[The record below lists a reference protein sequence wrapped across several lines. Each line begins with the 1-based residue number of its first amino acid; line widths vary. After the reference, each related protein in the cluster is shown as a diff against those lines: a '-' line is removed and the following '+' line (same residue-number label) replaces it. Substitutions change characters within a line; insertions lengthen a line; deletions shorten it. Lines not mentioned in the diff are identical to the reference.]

1 MKPATVELWPY
12 RLAFSGVVETARGP
26 VAEREGL
33 LVRLWDATGRCGLGE
48 VAPLPAAGTEDLP
61 SARAALEAARPQL
74 DSLLRAQALPPLP
87 VLDAALDALDAFRDA
102 PAARAGVEQALL
114 DLAAQAAG
122 LPLYQLLSPH
132 ASPKVL
138 VSALLAG
145 DSPAALAASAAEAV
159 AEGFST
165 LKLKVG
171 GRPLEGPEGD
181 LARARAVRAAAPRA
195 ALRLDA
201 NGSWTVD
208 EAIAGLL
215 ALRQFSP
222 ELCEQPVPAADFAG
236 MRRVREALSGEVKIA
251 ADESLGLA
259 GAAALLLASP
269 AGADVLVLKTPVLG
283 GILRALRLA
292 ERARAAGVE
301 VLATTFLEGAVGRA
315 GAAHLAAA
323 LGGARAHGLATGRL
337 LAGDLG
343 RERFELKDGWLHLE
357 ARPGLGVSLGDAP
370 WNTAWNSGLSG
381 PAGAAEDGDA
391 RTVVCPV
398 AAWAERA
405 PAAVAVV
412 FCEGSLDYRA
422 LDARVRAFAAALR
435 AREVGAGATVALLAE
450 ATPDAVALLFAAAR
464 EGCAVALVNTRLAPA
479 EIAALLVRTAPRL
492 VLAEPSLCALAPEAV
507 PLEQLAAV
515 TKTVP
520 PSLRGP
526 GAPGEPRPG
535 LPRLSLDAVWTL
547 LFTSGTTGAPKAAE
561 ATVSAHL
568 ASARATIDLLGLGP
582 DTRFLC
588 CLPLFHVGGFA
599 IAVRCALAGG
609 AVVLQRRFDAVQA
622 ARALATGAT
631 HASLVA
637 TTLARTLD
645 VLESGG
651 AGPAPG
657 SGRAAPAILVGGGPV
672 PAALLAR
679 AGAAGLTVL
688 QTYGLTEA
696 CTQVTCERPGEADGQ
711 TAGAPLPGVQVRIV
725 DREGA
730 PLPALREGQIEVSS
744 HALFRGYRGDAAAT
758 EAALHEGWLRTGDLG
773 LLDERG
779 RLRVLARRTDL
790 IVTGGENVYPAE
802 VEATLLLHPRIA
814 EAAVAARPD
823 AEFGEAV
830 VAVLVARAGGPA
842 PSLEE
847 VRAFCKAR
855 LAGFKAPRAVRW
867 VEALPR
873 TAAGKVARSALRRLL
888 AGWSG

>member
-1 MKPATVELWPY
+1 LKPATVELWPY
-12 RLAFSGVVETARGP
+12 RLAFTGVVETARGT

-33 LVRLWDATGRCGLGE
+33 LVRLWDVTGRCGLGE
-48 VAPLPAAGTEDLP
+48 VAPLEAAGTEDLP
-61 SARAALEAARPQL
+61 AARAALEAARPQL
-74 DSLLRAQALPPLP
+74 DSLLRAEKLPPLQ
-87 VLDAALDALDAFRDA
+87 VLDAALDALDAFREA

-122 LPLYQLLSPH
+122 LPLYKLLSPH

-145 DSPAALAASAAEAV
+145 DSPEALAASAAQAV

-171 GRPLEGPEGD
+171 GRPLDED

-201 NGSWTVD
+201 NGAWSA
-208 EAIAGLL
+208 EAAIAGLR

-222 ELCEQPVPAADFAG
+222 ELCEQPVPAADLAG

-251 ADESLGLA
+251 ADESLSLA
-259 GAAALLLASP
+259 GAAAMLLSPP

-323 LGGARAHGLATGRL
+323 LGGERAHGLATGRL

-343 RERFELKDGWLHLE
+343 RERFEIKDGWLHLE
-357 ARPGLGVSLGDAP
+357 ARPGLGVSLADEP
-370 WNTAWNSGLSG
+370 WNTAWNSGLTDSV
-381 PAGAAEDGDA
+381 AAHGSDA

-412 FCEGSLDYRA
+412 FREGSLDYRA

-435 AREVGAGATVALLAE
+435 ARGAVRGDTVALLAE

-464 EGCAVALVNTRLAPA
+464 VGCAVALVNTRLAPA
-479 EIAALLVRTAPRL
+479 EVAALLARTAPVL
-492 VLAEPSLCALAPEAV
+492 VLAEPSLLPLAPGAV
-507 PLEQLAAV
+507 PLDQLASPA
-515 TKTVP
+515 KAVP

-526 GAPGEPRPG
+526 GTPGEPRPG
-535 LPRLSLDAVWTL
+535 LPRISLDAVWTL
-547 LFTSGTTGAPKAAE
+547 LFTSGTTGVPKAAE

-568 ASARATIDLLGLGP
+568 ASARSTIDLLGLGP

-609 AVVLQRRFDAVQA
+609 AVLLQRRFDAEQA
-622 ARALATGAT
+622 ARALASGAT

-645 VLESGG
+645 VLEAGAPVPPPG
-651 AGPAPG
+651 AGRPG
-657 SGRAAPAILVGGGPV
+657 PAILVGGGPV
-672 PAALLAR
+672 PPALLAR
-679 AGAAGLTVL
+679 AGAAGLSVL

-696 CTQVTCERPGEADGQ
+696 CTQVTCERPGEEDGQ
-711 TAGAPLPGVQVRIV
+711 TAGAPVPGVQVRIV
-725 DREGA
+725 DRHGA
-730 PLPALREGQIEVSS
+730 RVPALQEGQIEVNS

-758 EAALHEGWLRTGDLG
+758 AAALHEGWLRTGDLG

-802 VEATLLLHPRIA
+802 VEAVLLTHPQIVD
-814 EAAVAARPD
+814 AAVAARPD

-830 VAVLVARAGGPA
+830 VAVLVARAGA
-842 PSLEE
+842 ASPSLEA
-847 VRAFCKAR
+847 VRAFCKER
-855 LAGFKAPRAVRW
+855 LAGFKAPREVRW

-873 TAAGKVARSALRRLL
+873 TAAGKIERSALRRML
-888 AGWSG
+888 AQR